1 MFLKTSKDLHV
12 QHVDETIKLKYDH
25 SLHIKDLVK
34 NDMVILLY
42 YYEHVIMNNFE
53 NL

>member
-12 QHVDETIKLKYDH
+12 QHFHETIKLKNDD

-34 NDMVILLY
+34 NDMI
-42 YYEHVIMNNFE
+42 I
-53 NL
+53 